1 MEISIEKIVY
11 GGYGLARTE
20 EGVILV
26 QGDILPGDVIEI
38 TGISKKKGAKFAEE
52 YRILK
57 PSPLRTSSDCL
68 LFPKCGGC
76 RFRNISYEAEQ
87 EIKNQMI
94 EDLISRNHIPAESPQ
109 IIPTKPLRYRNR
121 ITWHFFRGQIG
132 FWSREKREFLPT
144 LTCPLGKKE
153 MEDVLWEIGAGLPPT
168 TRAVVTRQHGG
179 KVLVIMVVR
188 EPAPFN
194 IDRFPPRG
202 KWAGLVTVVNP
213 KGKVLLHGKIH
224 NSWGKTR
231 LTHKLAGI
239 ELIIPPRA
247 FFQVNDDGLQKLY
260 DIVSRYAD
268 GGAKIVDLYAGV
280 GTFILPLSERYEW
293 RVAVEAN
300 RESANALKTAAKN
313 HKIKI
318 TVLPIMA
325 EEAAEAVLENTSLL
339 LLDPPRSG
347 LSEEVKSAIIKH
359 LPERLIYL
367 SCHPPAMFRD
377 IRQLGEKYKLVALH
391 AVDMFPRT
399 WHFEMLAVLER
410 R

>member
-1 MEISIEKIVY
+1 VVASVEKIVY
-11 GGYGLARTE
+11 GGYGLTRTDD
-20 EGVILV
+20 GVILIE
-26 QGDILPGDVIEI
+26 GDVLPGDVVEI
-38 TGISKKKGAKFAEE
+38 YEISKKKGAKFATA
-52 YRILK
+52 YKIVQ
-57 PSPLRTSSDCL
+57 PSPMRIEADCK

-76 RFRNISYEAEQ
+76 RFRNTSYESEIA
-87 EIKNQMI
+87 IKNQMI
-94 EDLISRNHIPAESPQ
+94 EDLISRNRISTEPPE

-132 FWSREKREFLPT
+132 FWSREKKEFLPT
-144 LTCPLGKKE
+144 LTCPLGKKG
-153 MEDVLWEIGAGLPPT
+153 MEDVLWEIGAGLPST

-179 KVLVIMVVR
+179 KVLAIMVVR
-188 EPAPFN
+188 EPAPFK

-213 KGKVLLHGKIH
+213 RGKILLHGKIH

-247 FFQVNDDGLQKLY
+247 FFQVNDEGLEEIYKL
-260 DIVSRYAD
+260 VSKYAD
-268 GGAKIVDLYAGV
+268 GGDRIVDLYAGV
-280 GTFILPLSERYEW
+280 GTFILPLAERYEW
-293 RVAVEAN
+293 RIAVEAN
-300 RESANALKTAAKN
+300 RESANALKTAARN

-318 TVLPIMA
+318 TVLPTMA
-325 EEAAEAVLENTSLL
+325 EEAADTALEGATLVI
-339 LLDPPRSG
+339 LDPPRSG
-347 LSEEVKSAIIKH
+347 LSTDVKMAISKH
-359 LPERLIYL
+359 LPQKLIYL

-377 IRQLGEKYKLVALH
+377 IRHLEKNYKLTALH